1 MGTSKGANPMTDPI
15 KESIRQELE
24 ETRAQFHQLL
34 QSIPAA
40 DFARPS
46 ANPAWTVAEI
56 LFHMSV
62 ALRFLPEDVQFI
74 RRFGWLPKPPAFL
87 FHRFNVWFT
96 RRGARN
102 AIHPHL
108 AEQYDQAHART
119 LQALDTVGETEWTK
133 GAEYPGWD
141 PALSGH
147 VTLEDLFHYPTHHFH
162 AHRQDL
168 ESVLEPT

>member
-1 MGTSKGANPMTDPI
+1 MADPI
-15 KESIRQELE
+15 REVIRQELE
-24 ETRAQFHQLL
+24 ETREQFHQLL
-34 QSIPAA
+34 HAIPAE
-40 DFARPS
+40 DFSRPS

-62 ALRFLPEDVQFI
+62 ALRFLPEDVILI
-74 RRFGWLPKPPAFL
+74 RRFGWLPRPPAFL

-102 AIHPHL
+102 ATHRHL
-108 AEQYDQAHART
+108 AEQYDRAHART
-119 LQALDTVGETEWTK
+119 LQALETIQETEWTK
-133 GAEYPGWD
+133 GAQYPGWD

-147 VTLEDLFHYPTHHFH
+147 VTLEDLFHYPAHHFH

-168 ESVLEPT
+168 ETILEPA